1 MATWGSRNITV
12 YLEVTLT
19 ADPTQRVLVKTTED
33 RVGVKRRAIQSD
45 IVKQQF
51 PRWAPFA
58 DAVIN
63 QDYTIR
69 LLNQDLTPYND

>member
-1 MATWGSRNITV
+1 MATWGNRDVVV
-12 YLEVTLT
+12 YLAVELS

-33 RVGVKRRAIQSD
+33 RVGVKRRAIQAD
-45 IVKQQF
+45 IRDQKF

-58 DAVIN
+58 GAKIE

-69 LLNQDLTPYND
+69 LLTQDLEPYN